1 MATEAPSERTR
12 VRRLPERGDYDR
24 ATIDR
29 ILDEALICH
38 VAWVTDDGE
47 PRTIPTIHVRVG
59 DTLYFHGSR
68 ASRTLQALRAG
79 SEVCVAATI
88 VDGLVLARS
97 SFHHSMNYR
106 SAIAFGTAREVTDRA
121 EQLAV
126 AHALAEHVAPGRGAD
141 ARPPTDD
148 ELRQTLMLAIGLDES
163 SAKIRTGPPK
173 DDEDDLDLPVWAGVL
188 PVAIVPQDPL
198 PAPDLHDGIPTPAY
212 VEIYRRPGA
221 GA

>member
-12 VRRLPERGDYDR
+12 VHRLPERGDYDR

-38 VAWVTDDGE
+38 VSWVTDDGE
-47 PRTIPTIHVRVG
+47 PRLIPTIHVRVG

-79 SEVCVAATI
+79 TEVCVAATV

-106 SAIAFGTAREVTDRA
+106 SAVAFGIAREVNDRD
-121 EQLAV
+121 EQLLV
-126 AHALAEHVAPGRGAD
+126 ARALADHVAPGRAAD
-141 ARPPTDD
+141 ARPPTED
-148 ELRQTLMLAIGLDES
+148 ELRQTLMLAIELDES

-173 DDEDDLDLPVWAGVL
+173 DEDEDLDLPVWAGIL
-188 PVAIVPQDPL
+188 PLRLATGTPD
-198 PAPDLHDGIPTPAY
+198 PAPDLRGSPPVPGY
-212 VEIYRRPGA
+212 VERYRRPGA
-221 GA
+221 PE

>member
-38 VAWVTDDGE
+38 VAWVTDEGE
-47 PRTIPTIHVRVG
+47 PRMIPTIHVRVG
-59 DTLYFHGSR
+59 HTLYFHGSR

-79 SEVCVAATI
+79 TEVCVAATI

-106 SAIAFGTAREVTDRA
+106 SAIAFGTARDVIGRD
-121 EQLAV
+121 EQLMV
-126 AHALAEHVAPGRGAD
+126 ARALADHVAPGRAVD

-148 ELRQTLMLAIGLDES
+148 ELRQTLMLAITLDES

-173 DDEDDLDLPVWAGVL
+173 DEDDDLGMPVWAGVL
-188 PVAIVPQDPL
+188 PLAIEPGEPV
-198 PAPDLHDGIPTPAY
+198 PAPDLLAGVHTPGY
-212 VEIYRRPGA
+212 VLTYSRAEAP
-221 GA
+221 

>member
-1 MATEAPSERTR
+1 MATEAPSKRTR

-24 ATIDR
+24 GTIDR

-38 VAWVTDDGE
+38 VAWVTDEGE
-47 PRTIPTIHVRVG
+47 PRLIPTIHVRVG

-68 ASRTLQALRAG
+68 ASRTLQALKAG
-79 SEVCVAATI
+79 TEVCVAATI

-97 SFHHSMNYR
+97 AFHHSMNYR
-106 SAIAFGTAREVTDRA
+106 SAIAFGTAREVTDRE

-126 AHALAEHVAPGRGAD
+126 ARALAEHVAPGRGDD

-148 ELRQTLMLAIGLDES
+148 ELHQTLMLGIGLDES

-173 DDEDDLDLPVWAGVL
+173 DEEADLDLPVWAGIL
-188 PVAIVPQDPL
+188 PIGHRPGTPE
-198 PAPDLHDGIPTPAY
+198 PAPDLLPEIEIPQY
-212 VEIYRRPGA
+212 VRVYRRLGSPP
-221 GA
+221 

>member
-1 MATEAPSERTR
+1 MATEAPSNRTR

-24 ATIDR
+24 GTIDR

-38 VAWVTDDGE
+38 VAWVTDEGE
-47 PRTIPTIHVRVG
+47 PRLIPTIHVRVG

-68 ASRTLQALRAG
+68 ASRTLQALKAG
-79 SEVCVAATI
+79 TEVCVAATI

-97 SFHHSMNYR
+97 AFHHSMNYR
-106 SAIAFGTAREVTDRA
+106 SAIAFGTAREVTDRE

-126 AHALAEHVAPGRGAD
+126 ARALAEHVAPGRGDD

-148 ELRQTLMLAIGLDES
+148 ELHQTLMLGIGLDES

-173 DDEDDLDLPVWAGVL
+173 DEEADLDLPVWAGIL
-188 PVAIVPQDPL
+188 PIGHRPGIPE
-198 PAPDLHDGIPTPAY
+198 PAPDLLPEIEIPQY
-212 VEIYRRPGA
+212 VRVYRRLGSPP
-221 GA
+221 